1 MLNSIAG
8 IVKHVVIFAAAALLG
23 SGAAY
28 GDAPVWTT
36 EAESRLG
43 YAVLFAGNEVDGEF
57 TGFDALIQFDP
68 EMLDTSRFV
77 VVVDLEFIE
86 TEDEEHAVA
95 LRGFDFFEIDVFPEA
110 RFEAAEFRHVGENRF
125 EGMGELTI
133 RDRTHS
139 LALPFAFD
147 AHDAG
152 ATLSGAVV
160 ISRLEH
166 GVGKGDWQ
174 FTDWIDEF
182 VTVKYELILA
192 R

>member
-1 MLNSIAG
+1 MNFIAG
-8 IVKHVVIFAAAALLG
+8 IAKPVVIFAAAALLG
-23 SGAAY
+23 AGAAY

-36 EAESRLG
+36 QAESRLG
-43 YAVLFAGNEVDGEF
+43 YVVLFSGSEVDGAF
-57 TGFDALIQFDP
+57 TGFDARIQFDP
-68 EMLDTSRFV
+68 EMLDTSRFL
-77 VVVDLEFIE
+77 VVVDLEFIV
-86 TEDEEHAVA
+86 TEDGEHADA

-110 RFEAAEFRHVGENRF
+110 RFEAAEFRHVGGNRF
-125 EGMGELTI
+125 EGIGELTI
-133 RDRTHS
+133 RDRTHP

-152 ATLSGAVV
+152 ATLSGGVV
-160 ISRLEH
+160 ISRLEY

-182 VTVKYELILA
+182 VTVRYELILA